1 MGKGME
7 EEEAGDEDRAE
18 EGDVDNKHCNRN
30 SNQQQIT
37 MDSNT
42 QDHLLSIIIIS
53 TANSI
58 IL

>member
-1 MGKGME
+1 MGRGME

-18 EGDVDNKHCNRN
+18 EGDVDNKHCN